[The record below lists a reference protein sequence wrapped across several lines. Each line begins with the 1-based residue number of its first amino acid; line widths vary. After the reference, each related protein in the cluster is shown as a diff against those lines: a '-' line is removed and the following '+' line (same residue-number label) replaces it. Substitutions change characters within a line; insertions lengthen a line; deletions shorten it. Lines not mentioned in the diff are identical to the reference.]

1 MLLKNLHLLH
11 DLDVFGDPLDDTPQ
25 VAIVNNVHR
34 VSFDESGIPQAAKF
48 GWCHLGLKLVIII
61 LLVGK
66 VDLHVFTGEGDIGT
80 SIVILFLI
88 HCILFEHVFLDIMR
102 DAHWVDFFRDA
113 IVYIRDK
120 VGISLLL

>member
-1 MLLKNLHLLH
+1 MLFKNLHLFH

-25 VAIVNNVHR
+25 VTVINNVHG
-34 VSFDESGIPQAAKF
+34 VCFDESGIPQATEF
-48 GWCHLGLKLVIII
+48 SWCDLGLKLVIII

-66 VDLHVFTGEGDIGT
+66 VDLHVFAGEGDIGT

-88 HCILFEHVFLDIMR
+88 HCVLFEHVFLDIVR